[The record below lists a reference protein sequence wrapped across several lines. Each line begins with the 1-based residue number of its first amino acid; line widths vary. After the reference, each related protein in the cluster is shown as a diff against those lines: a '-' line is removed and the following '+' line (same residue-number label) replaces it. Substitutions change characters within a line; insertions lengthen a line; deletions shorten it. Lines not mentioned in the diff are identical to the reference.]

1 MTAVFGV
8 SIGTTVLRMARTSVS
23 RVGAGG
29 ALTFDKR
36 EIDAV
41 GQVPAT
47 LIGRAV
53 SSVTEGQVPAP
64 RVAVTHAAADDV
76 GTVLSEVDPKV
87 LPSVI
92 PVLDTVASAEFV
104 RASNLTSDMPGAV
117 VVFDLGA
124 SGLTLSLVEIPSANV
139 LGSSR
144 TTEISGNAF
153 DGLVLDHLVAEGIL
167 QRPET
172 PEAAAEVARF
182 CRGVKESLSTS
193 TKAQTPGGGILLMTR
208 DQLVAAMD
216 PVLERAADLVGE
228 LGAANERTI
237 DRIVLIGGGAYVPSV
252 QTVLAGRLSL
262 PVVVPD
268 EPEMVVA
275 KGAALIAGGFGHTEA
290 EDAVAPESPTEPPDE
305 DEPVF
310 DVVGAEEKDRAEKS
324 AAEKAAAED
333 TADTPEDL
341 AGAAAAAAA
350 VAGGVGSDEFA
361 PADDSASE
369 ETVADSTDAA
379 SPAPAPVVDGDAVEA
394 EPAADPTGAAD
405 DVQAPTED
413 LEETDTP
420 AEPAASKRDAEDG
433 AAVEQPTAVEAAE
446 AAETAGV
453 ADTADVADTTEAG
466 ETAEVV
472 EADDA
477 EPVDAVETVEG
488 TDIAV
493 DEPAPVAEDVDS
505 IDEATETVDDDGG
518 AKVPD
523 AVEDGDATA
532 DVAVDES
539 VPDVDA
545 SEPEDL
551 DATAESAPAE
561 PAEPVEVTAAG
572 AAAETTP
579 ADPDAPEGVEASVD
593 AEDSDRHLGAAAYV
607 TPAAVGVATAAGAA
621 AAEQRPD
628 TELTGIHPLA
638 GSETAAADSETAPG
652 EADGTSGDA
661 DGTSGDADRTSVD
674 AEAGTAATEP
684 TPEHHSLDDAGVGP
698 ESAATRVTG
707 PPGDE
712 PTIEVPAAM
721 ARAVGRGID
730 GPTEPIGPDVRPNL
744 SAVAAAVRQID
755 DRGAVDA
762 AGVSDYYAPLADP
775 VTGRSGNGQLLADPQ
790 TATASDTDS
799 AAADSEAGKPI
810 PGAQSRAARIKA
822 RLPMIAGLVASA
834 LAVGSV
840 VLWGLSDPD
849 FGASGDR
856 FATDTEIGVT
866 LVDGGSYGVAAVT
879 LEPQIATL

>member
-1 MTAVFGV
+1 
-8 SIGTTVLRMARTSVS
+8 MARTSVS

-64 RVAVTHAAADDV
+64 RVAVTHAVADDV

-290 EDAVAPESPTEPPDE
+290 EDVVAPESPPEPPDE

-310 DVVGAEEKDRAEKS
+310 DMVGAEEKDRAEKS

-333 TADTPEDL
+333 LADTPEHV
-341 AGAAAAAAA
+341 AGAAAVAAAA
-350 VAGGVGSDEFA
+350 VAGGIGSDEST
-361 PADDSASE
+361 PAADSAEDGPAEVSDVEDSASD
-369 ETVADSTDAA
+369 ETVADSPDAA
-379 SPAPAPVVDGDAVEA
+379 WSTVAEEAGVEA
-394 EPAADPTGAAD
+394 ESESAEPTSLGDVVQVPAELADETAPTVEPTAEFDGAAEAVEVETEDTAVIEDEPAPGADGVDGAERDAADAAD
-405 DVQAPTED
+405 LV
-413 LEETDTP
+413 EEV
-420 AEPAASKRDAEDG
+420 AEDG
-433 AAVEQPTAVEAAE
+433 AADGTVDEAVQDVEESVAEQSVVDRAADADAATEGDGTSEIPGEDSGAEAAVDEQTDATGAAE
-446 AAETAGV
+446 AAETV
-453 ADTADVADTTEAG
+453 AEAATPA
-466 ETAEVV
+466 ETAEVT
-472 EADDA
+472 
-477 EPVDAVETVEG
+477 P
-488 TDIAV
+488 
-493 DEPAPVAEDVDS
+493 
-505 IDEATETVDDDGG
+505 
-518 AKVPD
+518 
-523 AVEDGDATA
+523 
-532 DVAVDES
+532 
-539 VPDVDA
+539 
-545 SEPEDL
+545 
-551 DATAESAPAE
+551 
-561 PAEPVEVTAAG
+561 AG

-579 ADPDAPEGVEASVD
+579 ADPDAPDGAEATVDVDPTVD
-593 AEDSDRHLGAAAYV
+593 ADPTDDTAATTGELPDAETASTDAGEEDSGAAGYV
-607 TPAAVGVATAAGAA
+607 TPAAVGVATAAGVA

-628 TELTGIHPLA
+628 TDLTGIHPLTSA
-638 GSETAAADSETAPG
+638 RVDTAADLAAE
-652 EADGTSGDA
+652 TSGDA
-661 DGTSGDADRTSVD
+661 SARSVD
-674 AEAGTAATEP
+674 G
-684 TPEHHSLDDAGVGP
+684 AGVGP
-698 ESAATRVTG
+698 ESAATRVAG

-721 ARAVGRGID
+721 TRAVGRGID

-790 TATASDTDS
+790 TATASDTDPVAS
-799 AAADSEAGKPI
+799 DAEAGKPI
-810 PGAQSRAARIKA
+810 AGAQSRAARIKA

-866 LVDGGSYGVAAVT
+866 LVDGGAYGVAAVT
-879 LEPQIATL
+879 LEPEFATL